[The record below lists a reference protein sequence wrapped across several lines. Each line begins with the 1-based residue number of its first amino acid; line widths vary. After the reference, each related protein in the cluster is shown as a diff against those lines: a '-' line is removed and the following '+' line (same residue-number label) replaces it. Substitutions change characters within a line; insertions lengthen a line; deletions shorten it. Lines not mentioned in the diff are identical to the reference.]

1 MTIFVKKIKVMDS
14 TSTINQ
20 TILPPNEQLPPPGL
34 TRNLGIIFGMVFTE
48 FLVMGVSL
56 GLLPSFIHQTLGLS
70 NIWVGVVIGTQYVT
84 TLATRQ
90 FSGKMADHKGSKLS
104 VLTGIA
110 TSACCGICLMLAT
123 GLTATPYL
131 SLALLIA
138 GRILL
143 GIGESFLVVG
153 IFTWGFALVGPNNTG
168 KVMVWNGMGMYSG
181 MACGAPIGIF
191 LLAQLGL
198 NWLFIITIILPCFIY
213 MIMRLLPAVPLP
225 KAVAKLPFYKAVGLV
240 WTSGSALALAS
251 IGFGG
256 IASFISLYFLQ
267 NHWQNASLA
276 LTAFGSCY
284 VIVRIFLS
292 GAPDK
297 FGGARVALFSLLVEI
312 AGQLLIWA
320 GFSGT
325 LTILGAALTG
335 TGMSLIVPSLGQL
348 AVKKVAPA
356 NRGMAVAAYNA
367 FFDLGLGLT
376 APLAGLI
383 AGQSHYQNV
392 YLFGTLAA
400 VGSTILVYREYKTNG
415 SN

>member
-1 MTIFVKKIKVMDS
+1 MNN
-14 TSTINQ
+14 TINPSA
-20 TILPPNEQLPPPGL
+20 ISIEQPAKAAQL
-34 TRNLGIIFGMVFTE
+34 RNLGVIFGMVFTE
-48 FLVMGVSL
+48 FLVMGISL
-56 GLLPSFIHQTLGLS
+56 GVLPAFIHQTLHLS
-70 NIWVGVVIGTQYVT
+70 NVWVGVVIGTQYVT

-90 FSGKMADHKGSKLS
+90 FAGKMADHKGSKQS

-110 TSACCGICLMLAT
+110 ASALCGVLLLLAVNTT
-123 GLTATPYL
+123 GLPYFSL
-131 SLALLIA
+131 SLVLA

-181 MACGAPIGIF
+181 MACGAPMGI
-191 LLAQLGL
+191 LLQAQFGQGV
-198 NWLFIITIILPCFIY
+198 LFAITIALPCFIY
-213 MIMRLLPAVPLP
+213 FIMRLLHAVPLP
-225 KAVAKLPFYKAVGLV
+225 QAVVKLPFSKAVALV
-240 WTSGSALALAS
+240 WTSGSAMALAS
-251 IGFGG
+251 IGFAG

-267 NHWQNASLA
+267 HHWQNASLA
-276 LTAFGSCY
+276 VTAFGCGY
-284 VIVRIFLS
+284 VVVRVFLS

-297 FGGARVALFSLLVEI
+297 FGGAKVALISLMIEI
-312 AGQLLIWA
+312 AGQLVIWA

-325 LTILGAALTG
+325 ITVLGAALTG
-335 TGMSLIVPSLGQL
+335 LGMSLIFPSLGQM

-367 FFDLGLGLT
+367 FFDLGLGIT

-392 YLFGTLAA
+392 YLFGALAA
-400 VGSTILVYREYKTNG
+400 VASAILIYREFKKNG

>member
-1 MTIFVKKIKVMDS
+1 MDS
-14 TSTINQ
+14 ISTINQ
-20 TILPPNEQLPPPGL
+20 NIVSQESVAPYGM
-34 TRNLGIIFGMVFTE
+34 TRNLGVIFGMVFTE
-48 FLVMGVSL
+48 FMIMGISL
-56 GLLPSFIHQTLGLS
+56 GVLPAFIHQTLGLS

-90 FSGKMADHKGSKLS
+90 FAGKMADHKGGKRS
-104 VLTGIA
+104 VLTGIITSAFSGILLFMA
-110 TSACCGICLMLAT
+110 TSLVH
-123 GLTATPYL
+123 PPFL
-131 SLALLIA
+131 SLGLVLA

-153 IFTWGFALVGPNNTG
+153 IFAWGFALVGHNNTG

-181 MACGAPIGIF
+181 MACGAPAGM
-191 LLAQLGL
+191 LLQTLFGL
-198 NWLFIITIILPCFIY
+198 NWLFSLTIILPCIIY
-213 MIMRLLPAVPLP
+213 LIMRLLPPVPLP
-225 KAVAKLPFYKAVGLV
+225 KSTTRLPFYKAVGLV

-267 NHWQNASLA
+267 NHWQNASFA
-276 LTAFGSCY
+276 LTAFGLCY

-297 FGGARVALFSLLVEI
+297 FGGARIALISLLIEI

-320 GFSGT
+320 GISGT
-325 LTILGAALTG
+325 FTILGAALTG
-335 TGMSLIVPSLGQL
+335 IGMSLIFPSLGQI
-348 AVKKVAPA
+348 AMKKVPPA
-356 NRGMAVAAYNA
+356 NRGMAIAAYNA

-376 APLAGLI
+376 APLAGWI

-400 VGSTILVYREYKTNG
+400 ATSVILVYREYRNNG
-415 SN
+415 TK